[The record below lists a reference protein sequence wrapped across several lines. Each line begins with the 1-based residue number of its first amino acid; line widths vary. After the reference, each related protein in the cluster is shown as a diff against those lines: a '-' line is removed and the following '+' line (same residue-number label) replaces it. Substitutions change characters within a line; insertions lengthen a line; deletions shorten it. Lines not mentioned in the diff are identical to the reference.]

1 MISLIQY
8 SFFFLFII
16 IIIIIIIIILMGRQN
31 KLSTLHEGT
40 NRSAESK
47 IITGLVGVY
56 I

>member
-16 IIIIIIIIILMGRQN
+16 IIIMGRRN
-31 KLSTLHEGT
+31 KLSTFEGT
-40 NRSAESK
+40 NRPSESK
-47 IITGLVGVY
+47 IVTGLVGVY